1 MSVRMTVVVVQSA
14 QRDARLTDFEHEI
27 LTHVMLENNLDAVLV
42 APIESMS
49 FDDTDVLCMSKLPA
63 GAIVLGW
70 LTEEQFEGQLRRLGL
85 PWTTGLQSDLG
96 RLRYQQLLVAQP
108 VETVL
113 SKLRQ
118 LLQSVSTKT
127 LQISLPTKSPVTGRP
142 PKAETSPLIVA
153 PKSHSG
159 EADKWTIRPMKKQA
173 EMSAKDNLDQLVDEL
188 ESLDL

>member
-1 MSVRMTVVVVQSA
+1 MTVVVMQSA

-63 GAIVLGW
+63 GAMVLGW
-70 LTEEQFEGQLRRLGL
+70 LSKEQFEGQLRRLGL
-85 PWTTGLQSDLG
+85 PWTTVEHPDWG
-96 RLRYQQLLVAQP
+96 RLRYQQLLVDQP

-113 SKLRQ
+113 TKLRQ

-127 LQISLPTKSPVTGRP
+127 LQISLPTKSQVTARPHQAESSPVVV
-142 PKAETSPLIVA
+142 S
-153 PKSHSG
+153 PKSSSG
-159 EADKWTIRPMKKQA
+159 EPDSWTIRPLKHQA
-173 EMSAKDNLDQLVDEL
+173 ELAAKDNLDQLVEEL